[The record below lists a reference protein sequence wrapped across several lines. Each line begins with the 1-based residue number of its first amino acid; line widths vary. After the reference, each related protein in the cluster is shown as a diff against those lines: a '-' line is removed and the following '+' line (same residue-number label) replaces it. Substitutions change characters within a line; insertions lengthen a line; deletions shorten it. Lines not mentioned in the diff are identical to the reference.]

1 MNLRKILTSILLIL
15 VGTASAE
22 VTSGFY
28 RIRSNSYAGRY
39 ITENRNYIT
48 LDLSDNT
55 TYYSLGKKNDKIG
68 FYKFEKSGS
77 SVITLGANKAY
88 LDTPAASS
96 ARGFVFD
103 IDNPTGIESM
113 YDGQG
118 TMYDLSGRR
127 VDSLKRGIYIVN
139 GKKIIK

>member
-1 MNLRKILTSILLIL
+1 MKIKNLLTIALLL
-15 VGTASAE
+15 FGVGHAFS
-22 VTSGFY
+22 
-28 RIRSNSYAGRY
+28 
-39 ITENRNYIT
+39 
-48 LDLSDNT
+48 LDTGYNT

-118 TMYDLSGRR
+118 TMNNGQGTMYDLSGRH
-127 VDSLKRGIYIVN
+127 VDSMKHGIYIIN

>member
-1 MNLRKILTSILLIL
+1 MKIKSLITIALLL
-15 VGTASAE
+15 FGVGHAFS
-22 VTSGFY
+22 
-28 RIRSNSYAGRY
+28 
-39 ITENRNYIT
+39 
-48 LDLSDNT
+48 LDTGYNT

-103 IDNPTGIESM
+103 VDNNTGIS
-113 YDGQG
+113 
-118 TMYDLSGRR
+118 TMDDVRCKTDNIYDLSGRR
-127 VDSLKRGIYIVN
+127 VDSMKHGIYIIN

>member
-1 MNLRKILTSILLIL
+1 MTTGLDPVVDEDVNLLKGTL
-15 VGTASAE
+15 VP
-22 VTSGFY
+22 
-28 RIRSNSYAGRY
+28 R
-39 ITENRNYIT
+39 T

-103 IDNPTGIESM
+103 YDDPTGINSIQDSEFIM
-113 YDGQG
+113 QNGG
-118 TMYDLSGRR
+118 AVYDLSGRR
-127 VDSLKRGIYIVN
+127 VESLKRGIYIVN